1 MVHGIGTAKV
11 ITTVKKQIARE
22 MTEEKLLHFMCEWCE
37 TPYEPHP
44 SCCYDDA
51 AILYD
56 DELLPAHQIDRIKL
70 DNCYLRIPHCI
81 KGTVPEAVTQRLQK
95 FYSQTFW
102 GNLQVFKCGQAAQ
115 ALAKRGLNVV
125 RLFIGLSPGGVGQSL
140 YSMHQRAM
148 YGHNFAYFDPNIWYN
163 EEEIRKQIEQLNGCC
178 ILTGQETPGTNRKLK
193 EDLFKKFASADGI
206 AGRKPYGF
214 KTRMISCKGWKRLEA
229 NRMFSLTGVTP
240 RDFNA
245 ILRRSLV
252 WQVKSRFQDPRV
264 ISSAY
269 ADIHVD
275 GVFPKDPDLGEFLV
289 SGPAIAAAL
298 QVHLG

>member
-1 MVHGIGTAKV
+1 
-11 ITTVKKQIARE
+11 
-22 MTEEKLLHFMCEWCE
+22 
-37 TPYEPHP
+37 
-44 SCCYDDA
+44 
-51 AILYD
+51 
-56 DELLPAHQIDRIKL
+56 
-70 DNCYLRIPHCI
+70 
-81 KGTVPEAVTQRLQK
+81 
-95 FYSQTFW
+95 
-102 GNLQVFKCGQAAQ
+102 
-115 ALAKRGLNVV
+115 
-125 RLFIGLSPGGVGQSL
+125 
-140 YSMHQRAM
+140 MHQRAM